1 MPRSQSQVP
10 TNVMKTNSNHYFK
23 VRKRGDK
30 HVFSTGKFAHKIR
43 QSVIGA
49 IWGKMM
55 KQQRGFDWFKLMTI
69 SMFVLGIGGILFSL
83 IIFLHF
89 YLSNDF
95 DFEIAA
101 ENREIAETP
110 FRAASPYVLKQ
121 PSNSQSDERSLGKEV
136 EETLPWFDSLEEEGL
151 SNLGFEGGTGAL
163 EEDSLKE
170 KSNAASERRYAFG
183 LSREEAHK
191 RGAELRVELENLLY
205 TCLDMEADILAGVAA
220 ASKIPDKAAKE
231 REFERLGE
239 LSDEQAELKKAIL
252 ALEGDYV
259 MLSEDWTAEQ
269 PGGWVYELKQ
279 KLHLG
284 IVVYSN

>member
-1 MPRSQSQVP
+1 
-10 TNVMKTNSNHYFK
+10 
-23 VRKRGDK
+23 
-30 HVFSTGKFAHKIR
+30 
-43 QSVIGA
+43 
-49 IWGKMM
+49 M
-55 KQQRGFDWFKLMTI
+55 KQPRGFDWFKLMTI
-69 SMFVLGIGGILFSL
+69 SMFVIGIGGILFS
-83 IIFLHF
+83 IFIFLHF
-89 YLSNDF
+89 YLSNEF
-95 DFEIAA
+95 DFEIVGDD
-101 ENREIAETP
+101 RKTDETP
-110 FRAASPYVLKQ
+110 FRAASRSVLKQ
-121 PSNSQSDERSLGKEV
+121 PSNSQSDERSLEKEV
-136 EETLPWFDSLEEEGL
+136 EETLAWFDLLEEEGL
-151 SNLGFEGGTGAL
+151 SDLDFEGGTVAL
-163 EEDSLKE
+163 EEESLE
-170 KSNAASERRYAFG
+170 EMRNAASERRYAFG

-191 RGAELRVELENLLY
+191 RGAELKVKLENLLY

-220 ASKIPDKAAKE
+220 ASKIQDKVAKE